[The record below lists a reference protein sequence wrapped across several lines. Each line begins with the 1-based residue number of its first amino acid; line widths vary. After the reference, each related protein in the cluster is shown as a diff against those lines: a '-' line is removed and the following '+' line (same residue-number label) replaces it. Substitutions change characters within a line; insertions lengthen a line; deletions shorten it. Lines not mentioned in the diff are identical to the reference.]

1 MKKLLLCSVVLL
13 SGCSLVDAYFMA
25 KYDTTEH
32 ALINRI
38 GVHAAIYKDDCAD
51 HDKTKTNAAQ
61 LLVVAKE
68 LKNFSEHL
76 PNNELTIKLVVP
88 IHTMVEDLNKRYT
101 EKEVSKTYCELKLQS
116 ISNSADYVQKAIAKR
131 PRT

>member
-1 MKKLLLCSVVLL
+1 MRYLLLCSVALL

-38 GVHAAIYKDDCAD
+38 GVHAKIYKDDCAD
-51 HDKTKTNAAQ
+51 HDKTKA
-61 LLVVAKE
+61 
-68 LKNFSEHL
+68 
-76 PNNELTIKLVVP
+76 NELTIKLVVP